1 MSYAEKES
9 YRQGNGGANHRPLTK
24 ESTLYRYLGFDWTGW
39 STTPMTLSIITLCWA
54 LAFSA
59 VSLGANLL
67 GFGGVAEATAGIA
80 KVLLALFGLLLAM
93 SLAAGIFWKV
103 PAGRPAT
110 HGSRR
115 P

>member
-1 MSYAEKES
+1 
-9 YRQGNGGANHRPLTK
+9 
-24 ESTLYRYLGFDWTGW
+24 LYRFLGFDWTGW

-54 LAFSA
+54 LAFLALSF
-59 VSLGANLL
+59 GAGLC
-67 GFGGVAEATAGIA
+67 GFGEVAGTTAGIGKA
-80 KVLLALFGLLLAM
+80 LLTLFGLLLAM
-93 SLAAGIFWKV
+93 SLVAGIFWKV